1 MKTIWQAYDDFDFGR
16 AKKADEERLSLSQFA
31 SMIEVSPQ

>member
-1 MKTIWQAYDDFDFGR
+1 MKTFWQAYDDFDCGR
-16 AKKADEERLSLSQFA
+16 AEKADDERLSLSQFA